1 MIIKVDL
8 RRIGNVSLT
17 FKATEMLLSLV
28 RVLLMKRLPYASF
41 LSSQQMDAFISLQT
55 TKSDSRLITKIAVA
69 SPSHLILLSLSEFPS
84 FV

>member
-28 RVLLMKRLPYASF
+28 RVLLMKRLPYANF
-41 LSSQQMDAFISLQT
+41 QSSQQMDAFISLQT
-55 TKSDSRLITKIAVA
+55 TKLDSLLIPKMAVA
-69 SPSHLILLSLSEFPS
+69 SPSPLILLSLSEFPS